1 MPSSYTNIAKPT
13 SSVYTGTYVEGKQ
26 IYDQADIEYD
36 QSNVAYDSVNDAAYT
51 NLNKPTG
58 SVYTAIVKPT

>member
-1 MPSSYTNIAKPT
+1 MPYVNIAKPT

-36 QSNVAYDSVNDAAYT
+36 QSSVSYDTVNDANYT
-51 NLNKPTG
+51 TISKPTG

>member
-1 MPSSYTNIAKPT
+1 MPGYTNVNKPT

-36 QSNVAYDSVNDAAYT
+36 QSNVSFDTINDANYT
-51 NLNKPTG
+51 NIAKPV
-58 SVYTAIVKPT
+58 SSIYTKIVKPV